1 MKTSAAVFVCFCFA
15 ATALGAGQPN
25 FLWITAEDMSA
36 NLGCYDDREA
46 RSPNLDRLALASI
59 RYTHAFA
66 PSPVCSP
73 ARSTLITGMYSTSL
87 GTQRLRSQFPVPSE
101 VAPFPVALRQLGYYC
116 TNNVKTDYNLHDER
130 TFIQAAWDE
139 SSDSADWRGRK
150 AGQPF
155 FSVINLM
162 TTHQSRTGLWS
173 EEQFE
178 REIGSKL
185 RPEERADPAQ
195 LTIPPFYPDTAG
207 SRRAWARYLDCIALM
222 DREVGQILGRLRE
235 DGLADDTIVFFFS
248 DHGMGLPRGK
258 RTLYDTGLHVPLIV
272 HLPEKWRHLAPGL
285 SAGSVDHRLV
295 TFADF
300 APTMLALAGA
310 PPLTYHEGQVFMG
323 IGADEP
329 REYVHGAR
337 DRVDDAFDLSRS
349 VRDRRWLYIRNY
361 MPHLSWMQ
369 PEGYSDGAVF
379 RRELKRLA
387 DAGKANGGFANY
399 ASPRRPR
406 EELYDI
412 EKDPFQVNNLAGH
425 AEHEATLERLRAELM
440 RRQLS
445 TRDAGFLTEPQMW
458 ARIRSG
464 ESALD
469 VARDDRRYPLVR
481 LIAAAEAVGD
491 DNAAP
496 RQREWLRDPDD
507 GIRYWAAVG
516 LAARPVLTPA
526 DRTALRTALQDS
538 SAVVSIE
545 AGAALVRAGETVA
558 GLPVLRAG
566 LLDPSS
572 IVALHA
578 ARALQLLGSAATPL
592 RAEMVRRLETARAA
606 ENAGNDYGMFIRFAL
621 EAALDD
627 ASI

>member
-1 MKTSAAVFVCFCFA
+1 
-15 ATALGAGQPN
+15 
-25 FLWITAEDMSA
+25 
-36 NLGCYDDREA
+36 
-46 RSPNLDRLALASI
+46 
-59 RYTHAFA
+59 
-66 PSPVCSP
+66 
-73 ARSTLITGMYSTSL
+73 
-87 GTQRLRSQFPVPSE
+87 
-101 VAPFPVALRQLGYYC
+101 
-116 TNNVKTDYNLHDER
+116 
-130 TFIQAAWDE
+130 
-139 SSDSADWRGRK
+139 
-150 AGQPF
+150 
-155 FSVINLM
+155 
-162 TTHQSRTGLWS
+162 
-173 EEQFE
+173 
-178 REIGSKL
+178 
-185 RPEERADPAQ
+185 
-195 LTIPPFYPDTAG
+195 
-207 SRRAWARYLDCIALM
+207 
-222 DREVGQILGRLRE
+222 
-235 DGLADDTIVFFFS
+235 
-248 DHGMGLPRGK
+248 
-258 RTLYDTGLHVPLIV
+258 
-272 HLPEKWRHLAPGL
+272 
-285 SAGSVDHRLV
+285 
-295 TFADF
+295 
-300 APTMLALAGA
+300 
-310 PPLTYHEGQVFMG
+310 
-323 IGADEP
+323 
-329 REYVHGAR
+329 
-337 DRVDDAFDLSRS
+337 
-349 VRDRRWLYIRNY
+349 

-538 SAVVSIE
+538 SAVVRIE

-558 GLPVLRAG
+558 GLPVLRTG

-592 RAEMVRRLETARAA
+592 RAEMVRRLETARAE